1 MHLLCRWIYA
11 HGKFENFAENHKNN
25 KANIAPVGMFNA
37 TKTMFA
43 SPVMNKYL
51 YELQK
56 ELHERLKY
64 FDAQGWEW
72 YSPNN

>member
-1 MHLLCRWIYA
+1 
-11 HGKFENFAENHKNN
+11 
-25 KANIAPVGMFNA
+25 MFNA